1 MVFSSSRER
10 RVSVSEGRLSSIE
23 GDVMGESS
31 VVMVKMPSNGRS
43 GKGVVT
49 SAVMWVW
56 TLGFVSQ
63 ISSRILLRIELLFG
77 E

>member
-63 ISSRILLRIELLFG
+63 ISSKILLRIELLFG